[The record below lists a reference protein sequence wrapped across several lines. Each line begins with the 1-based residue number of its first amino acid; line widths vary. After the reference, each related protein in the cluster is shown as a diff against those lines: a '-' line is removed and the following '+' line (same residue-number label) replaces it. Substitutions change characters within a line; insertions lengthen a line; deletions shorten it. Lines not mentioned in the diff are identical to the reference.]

1 MSAGR
6 TNAVGS
12 GGGGTVTGSVT
23 GVLSATYLDETGPIV
38 LNSPTSFNVL
48 VNSLVILKYNE
59 AMWSYLEITGGASVV
74 FEDHYKEGIIY
85 VTGDFSASI

>member
-6 TNAVGS
+6 TNAVSG

-23 GVLSATYLDETGPIV
+23 GVLSATYLDETGPI
-38 LNSPTSFNVL
+38 LLHNPTSFNVL

-59 AMWSYLEITGGASVV
+59 VMWSPLQITGGASVV
-74 FEDHYKEGIIY
+74 FEDNFKEGIIY
-85 VTGDFSASI
+85 VTGDFSASV